1 VIKSR
6 EEMPPRRLEVDLQ
19 GPGGNAFAL
28 MGLARKLG
36 RELGW
41 SQEKCNAIART
52 MRMSNYENLIKTFD
66 EFFGDYVT
74 LYR

>member
-1 VIKSR
+1 MIKSR

-28 MGLARKLG
+28 MGLAMRLG

-41 SQEKCNAIART
+41 EREVCKAFVR
-52 MRMSNYENLIKTFD
+52 L
-66 EFFGDYVT
+66 
-74 LYR
+74 